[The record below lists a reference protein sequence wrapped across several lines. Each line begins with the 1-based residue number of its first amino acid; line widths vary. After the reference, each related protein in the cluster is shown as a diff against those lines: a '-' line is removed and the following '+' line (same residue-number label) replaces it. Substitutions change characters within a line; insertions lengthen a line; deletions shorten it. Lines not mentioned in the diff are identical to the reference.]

1 MQRVAHLDWN
11 GLDLVD
17 KPAVATPEVIVPEFG
32 PLPDIAPS
40 KTISPSEL
48 AGAKVLPG
56 DVTEDDEDAKERG
69 TVIHL
74 LLEHLPRTAP
84 ADRAGLGYALV
95 PTDPTLT
102 DSVIRLLD
110 QPALGH
116 LWADD
121 ALTEV
126 PVTADL
132 PPLGRIHGTI
142 DRLILTPTTVLAV
155 DYKTNRIVPD
165 NPAQTPLGVLRQQ
178 AVYDAALRQVFPDRQ
193 ITVAILW
200 TATAELMVLPETLLH
215 ETMTGLAT
223 A

>member
-1 MQRVAHLDWN
+1 
-11 GLDLVD
+11 
-17 KPAVATPEVIVPEFG
+17 
-32 PLPDIAPS
+32 
-40 KTISPSEL
+40 
-48 AGAKVLPG
+48 VLPG
-56 DVTEDDEDAKERG
+56 DIAEDDEDAKERG
-69 TVIHL
+69 TLIHL
-74 LLEHLPRTAP
+74 LLEHLPRAAR

-95 PTDPTLT
+95 PTDTALT

-110 QPALGH
+110 QPALAH
-116 LWADD
+116 LWTDD

-132 PPLGRIHGTI
+132 PRLGRIHGTI

-165 NPAQTPLGVLRQQ
+165 QPAQTPLGVLRQQ
-178 AVYDAALRQVFPDRQ
+178 AVYHAALRQVFPNRQ

-200 TATAELMVLPETLLH
+200 TATAQLMDLPETLLH